1 MTRTVLALEIVF
13 VLCIG
18 DGSLHQVLDVALDIL
33 PEVEHVG
40 VGRGG
45 RQPVLFVP
53 ILETLLLC
61 WEPVTAGRLNA
72 VVLADVV
79 IHLLAI
85 ILDVSKFRLG
95 FVRDVIVFIIF

>member
-1 MTRTVLALEIVF
+1 MTRTVLALGLVL

-18 DGSLHQVLDVALDIL
+18 DGSLHQVLDVALNIL

-40 VGRGG
+40 VGRG
-45 RQPVLFVP
+45 RHPVLFGS
-53 ILETLLLC
+53 ILKTLLLC
-61 WEPVTAGRLNA
+61 WEPVTTGRLNA

-85 ILDVSKFRLG
+85 ILDVSQFRLG